1 MTFIASNSG
10 EAAPVQASA
19 EPARPA
25 MSEARQRQLNDAKE
39 MAALLRERGDIAKAE
54 EIEGMLRSFDAMSE
68 QKASEQQTTTVEAD
82 EMADS
87 SEKQPD
93 LSEQP
98 VALSPSRQRQLDD
111 AKKMAAELRERGD
124 IEKADE
130 IEAVLRKM
138 PGFLVEPSKMEADK
152 APAPSTSSGDQP
164 VALSAERRQKLDDAK
179 KMAAE
184 LRERGDIEKAEDIEA
199 VLRTVPGYLVEA
211 DKVQEVQADKVVE
224 ADKVEADKA
233 ADPCDNPLVQETM
246 LAVKELLR
254 QGQDEKAAQLL
265 AMLEWAAS
273 DGQVPP
279 PVAIDMPAVKEVK
292 EEGKKEEKSYTAA
305 EVLQMEEAKQLISEL
320 RANGLN
326 ERADEIEGTLQSF
339 APSGDH
345 TLAEMKQKLQIEE
358 ARTFVSK
365 LQAAGQ
371 VGAAKEITNFIE
383 QMEMHMRVDDLAK
396 NRQDKAN
403 LDKMDSIMSKI
414 DEQVQMIGE
423 YVESVEDMIPSS
435 KNQSVDAEQFGEVV
449 AFLNKFADILDRQL
463 TLGKCWVQQLGKDQQ
478 AKYTKRLQDGQDT
491 IQTIL
496 MLMQQ
501 FEGLQASL
509 TVSNAR
515 MKALEVIEKQA
526 ELVVTE

>member
-1 MTFIASNSG
+1 
-10 EAAPVQASA
+10 
-19 EPARPA
+19 
-25 MSEARQRQLNDAKE
+25 
-39 MAALLRERGDIAKAE
+39 
-54 EIEGMLRSFDAMSE
+54 
-68 QKASEQQTTTVEAD
+68 
-82 EMADS
+82 
-87 SEKQPD
+87 
-93 LSEQP
+93 
-98 VALSPSRQRQLDD
+98 
-111 AKKMAAELRERGD
+111 
-124 IEKADE
+124 
-130 IEAVLRKM
+130 
-138 PGFLVEPSKMEADK
+138 
-152 APAPSTSSGDQP
+152 
-164 VALSAERRQKLDDAK
+164 
-179 KMAAE
+179 
-184 LRERGDIEKAEDIEA
+184 
-199 VLRTVPGYLVEA
+199 
-211 DKVQEVQADKVVE
+211 
-224 ADKVEADKA
+224 
-233 ADPCDNPLVQETM
+233 
-246 LAVKELLR
+246 
-254 QGQDEKAAQLL
+254 
-265 AMLEWAAS
+265 
-273 DGQVPP
+273 
-279 PVAIDMPAVKEVK
+279 MPAVKEVK